1 MSIVEF
7 KHSWDEAVLQAA
19 LTRHPKSEL
28 ADPIL
33 AKAAGLPTRS
43 GLRAGDY
50 IAYVPGNIEYTIGG
64 YPVGGLYTSGRGTA

>member
-1 MSIVEF
+1 MSNAEF
-7 KHSWDEAVLQAA
+7 KNSWDEAVRRATLAPQSE
-19 LTRHPKSEL
+19 SEL
-28 ADPIL
+28 ADPVL

-64 YPVGGLYTSGRGTA
+64 YPVGCLYTAGRGAA